1 MKLAFWKMSG
11 AGNDFV
17 LLSGRAFGSAALKKL
32 AVKLCDRKAG
42 IGADGLLYV
51 NPALFPN
58 GPKCGVKKS
67 GAGRV
72 SLRYFNSDGSEAF
85 CGNGSRCAAWWAHS
99 SGLVKGNDFELDT
112 IRGVLPVLVT
122 GREKIKMRMPLV
134 HSVQLNYKGGY
145 PAPVSPALSLRGVLR
160 KCGAGTAHFLNT
172 GAPHAVV
179 PLENIAALDV
189 DSLGRR
195 LRFHKAFGPAG
206 ANVNFVEFSGSRVLI
221 RTYERG
227 VEAETLAC
235 GTGITAGAI
244 ALGLEK
250 GLVCPVL
257 VTAKS
262 GENFKVWFKAGP
274 RGSIDT
280 IYIEGP
286 AKTVFEGRIDI

>member
-17 LLSGRAFGSAALKKL
+17 LLNGRAFNSAALGGL

-51 NPALFPN
+51 NKA
-58 GPKCGVKKS
+58 
-67 GAGRV
+67 GAGKI

-85 CGNGSRCAAWWAHS
+85 CGNGSRCAAWWAYS
-99 SGLVKGNDFELDT
+99 SGLVTDKNFILAT
-112 IRGVLPVLVT
+112 IRGLLPALVT
-122 GREKIKMRMPLV
+122 GREKIKMRMPAV
-134 HSVQLNYKGGY
+134 PVVSLNFKSKY
-145 PAPVSPALSLRGVLR
+145 PEPADPSLSLRGILR
-160 KCGAGTAHFLNT
+160 RCGAKTVHFLNT
-172 GAPHAVV
+172 GVPHAVV
-179 PLENIAALDV
+179 PVKNIAALDV
-189 DSLGRR
+189 DALGRS

-206 ANVNFVEFSGSRVLI
+206 ANVNFVKFTGLRLSI

-235 GTGITAGAI
+235 GTGITAAAI
-244 ALGLEK
+244 AHGFEK
-250 GLVCPVL
+250 GLAGPIR

-262 GENFKVWFKAGP
+262 GENFKVWFKPDP
-274 RGSIDT
+274 RGSVDE

-286 AKTVFEGRIDI
+286 AKTVFEGCIDL

>member
-1 MKLAFWKMSG
+1 MKIKFWKMSG

-17 LLSGRAFGSAALKKL
+17 LLNGRVFNSAALKRL

-51 NPALFPN
+51 NKA
-58 GPKCGVKKS
+58 

-85 CGNGSRCAAWWAHS
+85 CGNGSRCAAWWAYS
-99 SGLVKGNDFELDT
+99 SGLVQGKNFELAT
-112 IRGVLPVLVT
+112 IRGVLPVLVM
-122 GREKIKMRMPLV
+122 GHEKIKMRMPAV
-134 HSVQLNYKGGY
+134 PSVSLNHKGKY
-145 PAPVSPALSLRGVLR
+145 PSPARIV
-160 KCGAGTAHFLNT
+160 HFLNT
-172 GAPHAVV
+172 GVPHAVV
-179 PLENIAALDV
+179 PLKDIDTLDV
-189 DSLGRR
+189 DSLGRS

-206 ANVNFVEFSGSRVLI
+206 ANVDFVRLTGGRVAI

-235 GTGITAGAI
+235 GTGITASAI

-262 GENFKVWFKAGP
+262 GERFKVWFKAHPSFFATGASKGQCP
-274 RGSIDT
+274 VDDIF
-280 IYIEGP
+280 IEGP
-286 AKTVFEGRIDI
+286 AKVIFEGEINI